1 MVNFH
6 LGTGSSRRW
15 TWREAW
21 WAFSLWL
28 PKITGIYKF
37 QLAGKWSE
45 SENVMLCY
53 SLRTCMSRKWVWFWP
68 FNSSK
73 IAAGTCFTSYFADE
87 LYRLCMAYQV
97 LIAMKCVYIVIFYCQ
112 KPVFFPFQRLDKLW
126 TAFADG
132 SSMEKPLKF
141 KLSAK
146 NT

>member
-53 SLRTCMSRKWVWFWP
+53 SLRTCMSRKWMWFWP

-73 IAAGTCFTSYFADE
+73 IAAGTCFPSYFADE
-87 LYRLCMAYQV
+87 LHRLCMAYV

-112 KPVFFPFQRLDKLW
+112 KPGFFPFK
-126 TAFADG
+126 G
-132 SSMEKPLKF
+132 SINCERHLPTEVPWKV
-141 KLSAK
+141 
-146 NT
+146 

>member
-21 WAFSLWL
+21 WAFSLRL

-45 SENVMLCY
+45 SENQMSCY
-53 SLRTCMSRKWVWFWP
+53 TILWEPVWAENGWFWP
-68 FNSSK
+68 FNLELQNSNGNMFCVLRRRRVVSALYGICSYCHEMRLHCYFLLSK
-73 IAAGTCFTSYFADE
+73 A
-87 LYRLCMAYQV
+87 R
-97 LIAMKCVYIVIFYCQ
+97 
-112 KPVFFPFQRLDKLW
+112 FFPFQRLACVQ
-126 TAFADG
+126 TSPPPSG
-132 SSMEKPLKF
+132 KPLKF